1 MPRQKDSVTKPYTLE
16 TFMKNLTT
24 MRISNDVYGDFIR
37 TLDDLVTNITK
48 LSAKLAKKEG
58 MKTIM
63 PEHLDKATEEILR
76 RGPLTVDEI
85 LEKIK
90 PLTIIE
96 LSDLAKK
103 IKKMAEDLLK
113 PKRKYRAKKKPR
125 VKKK

>member
-1 MPRQKDSVTKPYTLE
+1 MLRQKDSVTKPYTLE

-37 TLDDLVTNITK
+37 ILDELVTNITK
-48 LSAKLAKKEG
+48 LSAKLAKNEG
-58 MKTIM
+58 LTTIM
-63 PEHLDKATEEILR
+63 PEHLDKAAEEILR

-85 LEKIK
+85 LQKIE

-96 LSDLAKK
+96 LSALAKK
-103 IKKMAEDLLK
+103 IKQKAEELLK
-113 PKRKYRAKKKPR
+113 PKHTRRTKKKIG

>member
-1 MPRQKDSVTKPYTLE
+1 MTTQKNSVTRPYTLE
-16 TFMKNLTT
+16 KFMKTVTKLK
-24 MRISNDVYGDFIR
+24 ISDDTLEDFIR
-37 TLDDLVTNITK
+37 TLDGLVTKITK

-63 PEHLDKATEEILR
+63 PGHLDKATEEILR

-85 LEKIK
+85 LQKIE
-90 PLTIIE
+90 PLTIIQ
-96 LSDLAKK
+96 LSGLAKK

-113 PKRKYRAKKKPR
+113 PKRASRAKKQPG